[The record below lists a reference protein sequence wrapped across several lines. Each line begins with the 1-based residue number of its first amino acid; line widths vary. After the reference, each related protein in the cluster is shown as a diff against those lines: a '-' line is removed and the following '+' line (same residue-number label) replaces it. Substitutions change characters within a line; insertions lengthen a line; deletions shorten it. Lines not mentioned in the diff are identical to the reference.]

1 MPKHLPLSKGRYALV
16 DDSDFDTLA
25 QYAWHI
31 TGAGYAAGFVRVNG
45 TRLRVYLHRYLLD
58 AQPGQIVDHIDGDPL
73 NNTRANLRLVTRA
86 QNQWNRKAQL
96 NASGYKGVSWHRLNQ
111 KYYARIQVHN
121 RRHFLG
127 YFETAEEAAE
137 AYDAAAQQLYG
148 EHARDNSDLT
158 RDGVPERSGEP
169 SRDDPATRD
178 APQRLKTGPICD
190 DSSNTTQDTETGQN
204 A

>member
-1 MPKHLPLSKGRYALV
+1 MPEQLPLSKGRVALV

-31 TGAGYAAGFVRVNG
+31 NGAGYAVGSVRVNG
-45 TRLRVYLHRYLLD
+45 ARKRVYLHRYLLD

-86 QNQWNRKAQL
+86 QNQWNRKAQQ

-127 YFETAEEAAE
+127 YFETAQEAAD
-137 AYDAAAQQLYG
+137 AYDAAAQQWHG
-148 EHARDNSDLT
+148 EHARDNS
-158 RDGVPERSGEP
+158 RRSREY
-169 SRDDPATRD
+169 SR
-178 APQRLKTGPICD
+178 
-190 DSSNTTQDTETGQN
+190 
-204 A
+204 

>member
-1 MPKHLPLSKGRYALV
+1 MPKRLPLSKGRYALV
-16 DDSDFDTLA
+16 DDADFDTLT
-25 QYAWHI
+25 QFRWHI

-86 QNQWNRKAQL
+86 QNQWNRKAQQ
-96 NASGYKGVSWHRLNQ
+96 NASGYKGVSWHRLNR

-121 RRHFLG
+121 RRYFLG
-127 YFETAEEAAE
+127 YFETAQEAAD
-137 AYDAAAQQLYG
+137 AYDAAAQQLHG
-148 EHARDNSDLT
+148 EHARDNSALT
-158 RDGVPERSGEP
+158 RNIVPERSGDP
-169 SRDDPATRD
+169 SQDNLATRD
-178 APQRLKTGPICD
+178 APQRLKTGPRND
-190 DSSNTTQDTETGQN
+190 DSSNTIQDTETGQN